1 MGSSCSSA
9 QKKKDKDRQN
19 AHGGQSPI
27 GGRRRSTD
35 SLPYGKGSPPSSRRP
50 SFDPNSAP
58 ATVPEQGESPNEPIV
73 GHKVPVDAALS
84 SVSAGGSSCSPPP
97 GTTGTPII
105 KDAPSL
111 DAIGLPDLQRFPDHV
126 RSLILGKTNEIDVQT
141 PLQEITLYIAAD
153 FYDSVVEREA
163 LTERVFPH
171 LRRYSA
177 EKGYE
182 LNATD
187 LHWGIPGVGLV
198 DHSLPE
204 LCMNSLEKW
213 RTRRR
218 LLTLVIFNDNIG
230 PTLLPCTLPKPHFE
244 SGMESVETD
253 DDKEL
258 FRKWYK
264 LDSVASPMIYVLQP
278 VVKNYPAVAGED
290 PEERDK
296 FMKLWK
302 EESQR
307 MITIL
312 GNILPDGQKQKNLT
326 SVLQDEIKFIVTDD
340 PQEAKRVLWMQRR
353 FTHKPASGGGDKPS
367 PCSRKIDQSKV
378 QLEDY
383 LPDTQKLVFYVK
395 WHEEGIDPQNFEEDE
410 QYISEFCDS
419 LKEELQK
426 LIDGLLEEDFLE
438 EARENYRGI
447 EKQLYVELIQQ
458 YEACR
463 QLSKSFLNREVGLE
477 AVKSYLSG
485 NANHP
490 LIIQGPTGC
499 GKTCLMAK
507 LTEMCSVWFPAS
519 CIVSRIVSLT
529 AESATQHQL
538 LRSISEQCCALYGEH
553 PAVASSTIHSW
564 DYGLGKLLSKVSEF
578 RPLIILIDGIDQLAE
593 YSTKDLQWLPREL
606 PAHVKLILTVRDD
619 SEELD
624 KIKDIMENNDCFLSL
639 FNPTAD
645 EAKATVNHLLEISKK
660 RLSSPEQDMIDEFLK
675 GESSARYSH
684 LLGLMSTKWAEMLV
698 EKKEDIQKSTEGLVF
713 QYLSHVESHLGVTLI
728 TFVLG
733 LLVAAKHGISESE
746 MLDILSCEDSVL
758 NLVFFGKQTK
768 VRRIPAILWAS
779 VKNFLDPFLRTQV
792 LGGRTLTMLSCEAY
806 RTVIKKYLQNK
817 GHTVKASAQVLVDYF
832 FGKWAEGKAKPISP
846 TSEQSQDRFVL
857 DQPLAYGPN
866 PNKRK
871 LEELP
876 YQVLQVNDSI
886 RDNFLFDAT
895 WLLYKFCGSDPYQ
908 LLEDISGYQKT
919 LPESE
924 KQLELLENVVQLS
937 SYALRCDGSQ
947 FFAQMYGRL
956 KKFFSTSSSSE
967 YPSLKSIYETSCKPP
982 LSSLLPIGSCL
993 EEPVIPNL
1001 TVNCNNHHSSP
1012 GSESP
1017 SSKGFP
1023 FNGLYTIKE
1032 DKGHVVSISSDRNEI
1047 VVWNIYEQVAVR
1059 RMTGINQPKDIKMID
1074 IQRALVLCNRE
1085 LKVYNLDQ
1093 GTLAVKLKGVMN
1105 QKMAYYG
1112 LHNENYAVAL
1122 SRNRMYVNMTN
1133 LNTGDL
1139 ETTFKVG
1146 EDRFLNSLLVSANGR
1161 ICVCGDETQKPF
1173 PLLVWDLT
1181 SRKLVYDL
1189 RIPHHEFVTRLSAI
1203 SDDGHYVVSV
1213 CRELHDASP
1222 NFIIVYD
1229 LQSGTLFKKWKP
1241 ESSSC
1246 SIAISSQG
1254 GCVVNGLENTWVLV
1268 WDLSTGARRF
1278 TLRGHSAPVDQI
1290 RMEESGKRCLTYD
1303 SRNYDRSVRVWDIT
1317 KGECLAVFTPDQE
1330 FSCCELSLDGR
1341 AVILGLKGFDT
1352 ITTLLLC
1359 QESTVEEDMPKITC
1373 YGDSQFK
1380 NKVFDMSHDGQ

>member
-9 QKKKDKDRQN
+9 QKKKDKERQN

-58 ATVPEQGESPNEPIV
+58 ATVPEQAESPGDSTV

-84 SVSAGGSSCSPPP
+84 S
-97 GTTGTPII
+97 TGTPVI

-126 RSLILGKTNEIDVQT
+126 RSLVLGRINEIDSQP
-141 PLQEITLYIAAD
+141 PLQEITLYVAAD
-153 FYDSVVEREA
+153 FFDSVVERDA

-182 LNATD
+182 LNVTD

-198 DHSLPE
+198 DHNLPDI
-204 LCMNSLEKW
+204 CMSTLEKW

-230 PTLLPCTLPKPHFE
+230 ATLLPRTLPKPHFE

-258 FRKWYK
+258 FKKWYV
-264 LDSVASPMIYVLQP
+264 LDSVASPMVYVLQP
-278 VVKNYPAVAGED
+278 VVKNYPDIAGED
-290 PEERDK
+290 SKAREQCTK
-296 FMKLWK
+296 QWK
-302 EESQR
+302 DEAQR

-326 SVLQDEIKFIVTDD
+326 SVLQDEIKFIVSDD

-367 PCSRKIDQSKV
+367 PCSKRIDQSKI

-419 LKEELQK
+419 LKEELKK

-438 EARENYRGI
+438 EAREIYRGI

-458 YEACR
+458 YQACR
-463 QLSKSFLNREVGLE
+463 QLSKSFIDRENSLDS
-477 AVKSYLSG
+477 VKSYLSG

-490 LIIQGPTGC
+490 LIIKGPTGC
-499 GKTCLMAK
+499 GKTCLIAK
-507 LTEMCSVWFPAS
+507 LTEMASVWFPTS
-519 CIVSRIVSLT
+519 CVVSRLVSLT

-553 PAVASSTIHSW
+553 PAVASTSIHTW
-564 DYGLGKLLSKVSEF
+564 DYGLGKLLGKVSEL

-593 YSTKDLQWLPREL
+593 YSNKDLQWLPHEL
-606 PAHVKLILTVRDD
+606 PAHVRLILTVRDD
-619 SEELD
+619 SEELA
-624 KIKDIMENNDCFLSL
+624 KIKDIIEDSDCFFSL
-639 FNPTAD
+639 ANPTTE
-645 EAKATVNHLLEISKK
+645 EAKTTINQVLETNKK
-660 RLSSPEQDMIDEFLK
+660 RLTVSEQTMIDEYLK
-675 GESSARYSH
+675 DDTSARYSQ
-684 LLGLMSTKWAEMLV
+684 LLGLMSSKWAEMLL
-698 EKKEDIQKSTEGLVF
+698 EKKDEVQKNTEGLVF
-713 QYLSHVESHLGVTLI
+713 QYLFHVESHLGVTLI

-733 LLVAAKHGISESE
+733 LLIAAKHGISESE
-746 MLDILSCEDSVL
+746 MLDLLSCEDSIL
-758 NLVFFGKQTK
+758 NLVFFGEQSK
-768 VRRIPAILWAS
+768 VRRIPAVLWAS
-779 VKNFLDPFLRTQV
+779 VKHFLDPFLRTQV

-806 RTVIKKYLQNK
+806 RTVIKKYLQGK
-817 GHTVKASAQVLVDYF
+817 GCTVKASAQLLMDYF
-832 FGKWAEGKAKPISP
+832 FGKWAEGKPKPISP
-846 TSEQSQDRFVL
+846 TSEQSQDRYVL
-857 DQPLAYGPN
+857 DQPLAYGAN

-876 YQVLQVNDSI
+876 YQVLQMNDSI

-908 LLEDISGYQKT
+908 LLEDISNYQKT
-919 LPESE
+919 LPESD

-937 SYALRCDGSQ
+937 SYALRSDGSQ

-967 YPSLKSIYETSCKPP
+967 YPSLKSIYDTSCKPP

-993 EEPVIPNL
+993 EEPSISNL
-1001 TVNCNNHHSSP
+1001 TINCNNTNHHSSP
-1012 GSESP
+1012 SSESP

-1032 DKGHVVSISSDRNEI
+1032 DKSHVISISSDRNEI
-1047 VVWNIYEQVAVR
+1047 VVWNIYEQTAVR

-1074 IQRALVLCNRE
+1074 VHRALVLCNRE
-1085 LKVYNLDQ
+1085 LKVYNMDQ
-1093 GTLAVKLKGVMN
+1093 GTLVVKLKGVMN

-1112 LHNENYAVAL
+1112 LHNENYGVAL

-1290 RMEESGKRCLTYD
+1290 RMEEQGKRCLTYD

-1341 AVILGLKGFDT
+1341 AVILGLKSFDT

-1359 QESTVEEDMPKITC
+1359 RESTVEEEIPKVTC

-1380 NKVFDMSHDGQ
+1380 YKVFDMSHDGQ

>member
-9 QKKKDKDRQN
+9 QKKKDKSDKM
-19 AHGGQSPI
+19 HMGGISSAI
-27 GGRRRSTD
+27 HIALLGHRSAD
-35 SLPYGKGSPPSSRRP
+35 GDAQR
-50 SFDPNSAP
+50 
-58 ATVPEQGESPNEPIV
+58 TVCPMAESPGDSMI
-73 GHKVPVDAALS
+73 GHKVPVDTALS
-84 SVSAGGSSCSPPP
+84 S
-97 GTTGTPII
+97 TGTPII

-126 RSLILGKTNEIDVQT
+126 RSLVLGRINEIDSQP
-141 PLQEITLYIAAD
+141 PLQEITLYVAAD
-153 FYDSVVEREA
+153 FFDSVVERDA
-163 LTERVFPH
+163 LIERVFPY

-182 LNATD
+182 LNVTD

-198 DHSLPE
+198 DHSLPD
-204 LCMNSLEKW
+204 LCMSTLEKW

-230 PTLLPCTLPKPHFE
+230 ATLLPRTLPKPHFE

-253 DDKEL
+253 DDKEI
-258 FRKWYK
+258 FKKWYI
-264 LDSVASPMIYVLQP
+264 LDTVASPMVYVLQP
-278 VVKNYPAVAGED
+278 VVKNYPAIAGED
-290 PEERDK
+290 PKEREQCTK
-296 FMKLWK
+296 QWK
-302 EESQR
+302 DEAQR

-326 SVLQDEIKFIVTDD
+326 SVLQDEIKFIVSDD

-367 PCSRKIDQSKV
+367 PCSKRIDQSKI

-419 LKEELQK
+419 LKEELKK

-438 EARENYRGI
+438 EAREIYRGI

-458 YEACR
+458 YQACR
-463 QLSKSFLNREVGLE
+463 QLSKNFIDRENCLE
-477 AVKSYLSG
+477 SVKSYLSG
-485 NANHP
+485 NATHP
-490 LIIQGPTGC
+490 LIIKGPTGC
-499 GKTCLMAK
+499 GKTCLIAK
-507 LTEMCSVWFPAS
+507 LTEMASTWFPTS
-519 CIVSRIVSLT
+519 CVVSRLVSLT

-564 DYGLGKLLSKVSEF
+564 DYGLGKLLGKVSEL

-593 YSTKDLQWLPREL
+593 YSDKDLQWLPHEL
-606 PAHVKLILTVRDD
+606 PAHVRLILTVRDD
-619 SEELD
+619 SEELA
-624 KIKDIMENNDCFLSL
+624 KIKDIIEDSDCFFSL
-639 FNPTAD
+639 ANPTT
-645 EAKATVNHLLEISKK
+645 EEVKTTINQVLETNKK
-660 RLSSPEQDMIDEFLK
+660 RLSAQEQSMIDEYLK
-675 GESSARYSH
+675 DDTSARYSH
-684 LLGLMSTKWAEMLV
+684 LLGLMTTKWAEMLL
-698 EKKEDIQKSTEGLVF
+698 EKKDEVQKNTEGLIF
-713 QYLSHVESHLGVTLI
+713 QYLFHVESHLGVTLI
-728 TFVLG
+728 TFILG
-733 LLVAAKHGISESE
+733 LLIAAKHGISESE
-746 MLDILSCEDSVL
+746 MLDLLSCEDSIL
-758 NLVFFGKQTK
+758 NLVFFGEQTK
-768 VRRIPAILWAS
+768 VRRIPPVLWAS
-779 VKNFLDPFLRTQV
+779 VKNFLNPFLRTQV

-806 RTVIKKYLQNK
+806 RTIIKKYLQNK
-817 GHTVKASAQVLVDYF
+817 GHTVKASAQLLVDYF
-832 FGKWAEGKAKPISP
+832 FGKWAEGKPKPISP
-846 TSEQSQDRFVL
+846 TSEQSQDRHVL
-857 DQPLAYGPN
+857 DQPLAYEAN

-908 LLEDISGYQKT
+908 LLEDISNYQRT
-919 LPESE
+919 LPESD

-937 SYALRCDGSQ
+937 SYAL
-947 FFAQMYGRL
+947 L
-956 KKFFSTSSSSE
+956 LPE
-967 YPSLKSIYETSCKPP
+967 YPSLKSIYDTSCKPP

-993 EEPVIPNL
+993 EEPSISNL
-1001 TVNCNNHHSSP
+1001 TVNCNNTNHHSSP

-1023 FNGLYTIKE
+1023 FTGLYTIKE
-1032 DKGHVVSISSDRNEI
+1032 DKGHVISISSDRNEI
-1047 VVWNIYEQVAVR
+1047 VVWNIYEQAAVR
-1059 RMTGINQPKDIKMID
+1059 RMTGVNQPKDIKMID
-1074 IQRALVLCNRE
+1074 IHRALVLCNRE
-1085 LKVYNLDQ
+1085 LKVYNMDQ
-1093 GTLAVKLKGVMN
+1093 GTLVVKLKGVMN

-1290 RMEESGKRCLTYD
+1290 RMEEQGKRCLTYD

-1341 AVILGLKGFDT
+1341 AVILGLKSFDT

-1359 QESTVEEDMPKITC
+1359 RESTVEEEIPKIAC
-1373 YGDSQFK
+1373 YGDSQYK
-1380 NKVFDMSHDGQ
+1380 YKVFDMSHDGQ

>member
-9 QKKKDKDRQN
+9 QKKKDKERQN

-27 GGRRRSTD
+27 DGRRRSTD

-58 ATVPEQGESPNEPIV
+58 ATVPEQAESPTEPSV

-84 SVSAGGSSCSPPP
+84 S
-97 GTTGTPII
+97 TGTPVI

-126 RSLILGKTNEIDVQT
+126 RSLILGRINEVDVQV
-141 PLQEITLYIAAD
+141 PLQEITMYVAAD
-153 FYDSVVEREA
+153 FYDSVMEREA
-163 LTERVFPH
+163 LAQRVFPY

-182 LNATD
+182 LNVTD
-187 LHWGIPGVGLV
+187 LHWGIAGVGLV

-204 LCMNSLEKW
+204 LCMNTLEKW

-230 PTLLPCTLPKPHFE
+230 PTLLPRTLPKPHFE

-258 FRKWYK
+258 FKKWYI
-264 LDSVASPMIYVLQP
+264 LDSVASPMVYVLQP
-278 VVKNYPAVAGED
+278 VIKNYPAIAGED
-290 PEERDK
+290 PSEREK
-296 FMKLWK
+296 CMNQWK
-302 EESQR
+302 EESQK

-353 FTHKPASGGGDKPS
+353 FTHKPATGSGDKASPS
-367 PCSRKIDQSKV
+367 NRKIDQSKI

-410 QYISEFCDS
+410 QYISDFCDS
-419 LKEELQK
+419 LKEELKK

-458 YEACR
+458 YQACQ
-463 QLSKSFLNREVGLE
+463 QLSKNFVGHESNLE
-477 AVKSYLSG
+477 AVKSYLVG

-490 LIIQGPTGC
+490 LIIRGPTGC

-507 LTEMCSVWFPAS
+507 LTELSSVWFPTA
-519 CIVSRIVSLT
+519 CVVSRLVSLT

-553 PAVASSTIHSW
+553 PAVASSSIHSW
-564 DYGLGKLLSKVSEF
+564 DYGLGKLLGKVSEL
-578 RPLIILIDGIDQLAE
+578 RPLIILIDGIDQLAD
-593 YSTKDLQWLPREL
+593 YSNADLQWLPREL
-606 PAHVKLILTVRDD
+606 PAHVKLIMTVRDD
-619 SEELD
+619 SEELE
-624 KIKDIMENNDCFLSL
+624 KIKDIMEESDCFLSVS
-639 FNPTAD
+639 NPTVED
-645 EAKATVNHLLEISKK
+645 AKASITQVLESSKK
-660 RLSSPEQDMIDEFLK
+660 RLSAPEQNMIDDYLK
-675 GESSARYSH
+675 GDINARYSY
-684 LLGLMSTKWAEMLV
+684 LLGLMSTKWTDILV
-698 EKKEDIQKSTEGLVF
+698 ENAEETQKNTEGLVF
-713 QYLSHVESHLGVTLI
+713 QYLTHVESHLGVTLI

-733 LLVAAKHGISESE
+733 LLIAAKHGISESE
-746 MLDILSCEDSVL
+746 MMDLLSCEDSIL
-758 NLVFFGKQTK
+758 NLVFFGKQTN

-779 VKNFLDPFLRTQV
+779 VKKFLDPFLRTHV
-792 LGGRTLTMLSCEAY
+792 LGGRTLTMISSEAY
-806 RTVIKKYLQNK
+806 RTIIKKFLQSK
-817 GHTVKASAQVLVDYF
+817 GHTVKASAQILVDYF
-832 FGKWAEGKAKPISP
+832 FGKWSEGKAKPISP
-846 TSEQSQDRFVL
+846 ISEQSQDRFVL

-908 LLEDISGYQKT
+908 LLEDISTYQKT
-919 LPESE
+919 LPKSDI
-924 KQLELLENVVQLS
+924 QLELLENVVQLS
-937 SYALRCDGSQ
+937 SYALRSDGSQ

-956 KKFFSTSSSSE
+956 KKAFSTNACSE
-967 YPSLKSIYETSCKPP
+967 YPSIKSLYDSSCKPP

-993 EEPVIPNL
+993 EEPLIPNL
-1001 TVNCNNHHSSP
+1001 TNNCNNSNHHSSP

-1017 SSKGFP
+1017 SSRGFP
-1023 FNGLYTIKE
+1023 FTGLYTIKE
-1032 DKGHVVSISSDRNEI
+1032 DKCHVVSISSDRNEI
-1047 VVWNIYEQVAVR
+1047 VVWNIYEQAAVR

-1074 IQRALVLCNRE
+1074 IYRALVLCNRE
-1085 LKVYNLDQ
+1085 LKVYHMDQ
-1093 GTLAVKLKGVMN
+1093 GTLVVKLKGVMN

-1213 CRELHDASP
+1213 CRELHDVSP

-1254 GCVVNGLENTWVLV
+1254 GCVLNGLENTWVLV

-1317 KGECLAVFTPDQE
+1317 KGECLAVFTPDRE
-1330 FSCCELSLDGR
+1330 FSCCELSLDGK
-1341 AVILGLKGFDT
+1341 AVILGLKGCDT

-1359 QESTVEEDMPKITC
+1359 QENTVEEEMPKITC
-1373 YGDSQFK
+1373 YGDSQLK
-1380 NKVFDMSHDGQ
+1380 YKVFDMSHDGQ